1 MKNLVILGAAGRT
14 GALLVNEALKAGFK
28 VTGFVRQGEKL
39 EARDNLVVIEGDARK
54 SEDLEFALGG
64 QDVVIS
70 TLGSM
75 KLKDD
80 LITEST
86 NALIKAMH
94 ANKVKRVIMMSS
106 FLASGQLKMN
116 PISWL
121 VSKSMSAVVGD
132 KQSGEELLKS
142 SDLDWTIMYATRLGD
157 GPRTGMVRVVPK
169 EEKVT
174 TANGIDRADVAEFL
188 VGEAK
193 NGEHIR
199 DSVLITVR

>member
-14 GALLVNEALKAGFK
+14 GSLLVDEALRAGFK
-28 VTGFVRQGEKL
+28 VTGFIREGESL
-39 EARDNLVVIEGDARK
+39 EARDNLVVIKGDARK
-54 SEDLEFALGG
+54 ADDLEFALGG

-70 TLGSM
+70 TLGSL

-106 FLASGQLKMN
+106 FLASEQLKMN
-116 PISWL
+116 PFSWL
-121 VSKSMSAVVGD
+121 IAKISAGFVGD
-132 KQSGEELLKS
+132 KQTGEELLRS
-142 SDLDWTIMYATRLGD
+142 SDLDWTIVYATRLGD
-157 GPRTGMVRVVPK
+157 GKRTGLVRVVPK

-188 VGEAK
+188 VSEAK
-193 NGEHIR
+193 DGTHVR

>member
-14 GALLVNEALKAGFK
+14 GILLVDEALKAGFK
-28 VTGFVRQGEKL
+28 VTGFIRKGEKL

-70 TLGSM
+70 TLGST
-75 KLKDD
+75 KIKDD

-106 FLASGQLKMN
+106 FLASGRLKIN
-116 PISWL
+116 PVSWL
-121 VSKSMSAVVGD
+121 VSKLMGAVVDD

-142 SDLDWTIMYATRLGD
+142 SDLDWTIVYCTRLGD
-157 GPRTGMVRVVPK
+157 GPRTGMARIVPN

-174 TANGIDRADVAEFL
+174 TNNGIDRADVAEFFAK
-188 VGEAK
+188 EAES
-193 NGEHIR
+193 GEHIKE
-199 DSVLITVR
+199 SILITVR

>member
-14 GALLVNEALKAGFK
+14 GSLLVEEALKAGFR
-28 VTGFVRQGEKL
+28 VTGFIREGETL
-39 EARDNLVVIEGDARK
+39 EARDNLVVIKGDARK
-54 SEDLEFALGG
+54 ADDLEFALGG
-64 QDVVIS
+64 QDIVIS
-70 TLGSM
+70 TLGSL

-106 FLASGQLKMN
+106 FLASEQLKMN
-116 PISWL
+116 LFSWL
-121 VSKSMSAVVGD
+121 IAKISAGFVDD
-132 KQSGEELLKS
+132 KQTGEELLKS
-142 SDLDWTIMYATRLGD
+142 SDLNWTIVYATRLGD
-157 GPRTGMVRVVPK
+157 GERTGMVRVVPK
-169 EEKVT
+169 EEKVST
-174 TANGIDRADVAEFL
+174 SNGIDRADVAEFL

-193 NGEHIR
+193 EGAHIR

>member
-14 GALLVNEALKAGFK
+14 GMVLVDEALKAGFK
-28 VTGFVRQGEKL
+28 VTGFIRQGEKL
-39 EARDNLVVIEGDARK
+39 KARDNLVVVEGDARK
-54 SEDLEFALGG
+54 SDDLEFALGG

-70 TLGSM
+70 TLGSA

-106 FLASGQLKMN
+106 FLASGRVKMN

-121 VSKSMSAVVGD
+121 VSKLMGAVVDD

-142 SDLDWTIMYATRLGD
+142 SDLDWTIVYCTRLGD
-157 GPRTGMVRVVPK
+157 GPRTGMVRVVPN

-174 TANGIDRADVAEFL
+174 TNNGIDRADVAEFL
-188 VGEAK
+188 VQEAK
-193 NGEHIR
+193 EGGYLR

>member
-14 GALLVNEALKAGFK
+14 GSLLVDEALKAGFK
-28 VTGFVRQGEKL
+28 VTGFIREGETLK
-39 EARDNLVVIEGDARK
+39 AQDNLVVIKGDARK
-54 SEDLEFALGG
+54 ADDLEFALGG
-64 QDVVIS
+64 QDMVIS
-70 TLGSM
+70 TLGSL

-106 FLASGQLKMN
+106 FLASEQLKTN
-116 PISWL
+116 LFSWL
-121 VSKSMSAVVGD
+121 IAKISAGFVGD
-132 KQSGEELLKS
+132 KQTGEELLRS
-142 SDLDWTIMYATRLGD
+142 SDLDWTIVYATRLGD
-157 GPRTGMVRVVPK
+157 GKRTGMVRVVPK
-169 EEKVT
+169 DEKVT
-174 TANGIDRADVAEFL
+174 TSNGIDRADVAEFL

-193 NGEHIR
+193 NGAHIR

>member
-14 GALLVNEALKAGFK
+14 GSLLVDEALKAGFK
-28 VTGFVRQGEKL
+28 VTGFIREGESL
-39 EARDNLVVIEGDARK
+39 EARDNLVVIKGDARK
-54 SEDLEFALGG
+54 TDDLEFALGG
-64 QDVVIS
+64 QDIVIS
-70 TLGSM
+70 TLGSL

-106 FLASGQLKMN
+106 FLASEQLKMN
-116 PISWL
+116 PFSWL
-121 VSKSMSAVVGD
+121 IAKISAGFVGD
-132 KQSGEELLKS
+132 KQTGEELLRS
-142 SDLDWTIMYATRLGD
+142 SDLDWTIVYATRLGD
-157 GPRTGMVRVVPK
+157 GKRTGMVRVVPK
-169 EEKVT
+169 DEKVT
-174 TANGIDRADVAEFL
+174 TSNGIDRADVAEFL

-193 NGEHIR
+193 DGAHIR